1 MSGQAFLRSVDG
13 PLGEWQCL
21 IDTPGLSQSKG
32 LARGSLSGNFHG
44 SPVTSADKLYPQ
56 VSCRGKCPAAAT
68 GVTARFP
75 IRGSRA
81 TTEKSGNLLRS
92 RVKGRSF
99 PLTGAGSLSHIE

>member
-1 MSGQAFLRSVDG
+1 VGRQTVSG
-13 PLGEWQCL
+13 
-21 IDTPGLSQSKG
+21 
-32 LARGSLSGNFHG
+32 
-44 SPVTSADKLYPQ
+44 

-68 GVTARFP
+68 GVTAPHR

-99 PLTGAGSLSHIE
+99 PLTGPGSLSHIEPARRKRARVGSPPRRALREQ